1 MKVAV
6 KAWAREK
13 GRARRKMEG
22 NGTRCYTEENM
33 CGEQST
39 SNENSERGKI

>member
-1 MKVAV
+1 MAV

-13 GRARRKMEG
+13 GRARRKMER

-39 SNENSERGKI
+39 SNKNWERGNI